1 MKRLFLFLL
10 VVLIAVLVNPTMR
23 SKAEPHLAFALD
35 PLYEWMARSKLG
47 DIASHVEAQVASGR
61 GVPDPKGF
69 GTFLEQRYLRDD
81 APFDPWGTPY
91 YLKVERGTVRAASAG
106 RDRRRGTPDDIV
118 SRPVATHPR

>member
-106 RDRRRGTPDDIV
+106 RDRKRGTTDDLY
-118 SRPVATHPR
+118 SRPISAHAR